1 MQRIY
6 RKRVSMGGASPA
18 IALEIDPQFPTNGF
32 CIMASDSTPGQE
44 SRAIWKLSLY
54 VLWICLVSSLLFAV
68 NTGMV
73 FAFSKGV
80 ESKLPNI
87 MGIDQIVQFCLFLLP
102 VVLLYAEWYAWDVL
116 TTRRGR

>member
-1 MQRIY
+1 
-6 RKRVSMGGASPA
+6 MGGSSPS

-80 ESKLPNI
+80 ESKLPSI